1 MRKGAEWKAL
11 QKKKKEKIKRKK
23 KFHIT
28 QPIYRFEA
36 IPIKIPMMFSTEI
49 KQTILKFVCNCKRS
63 PKAKAVLRKNNKA
76 GSIILPDF
84 KLYCKAIIK
93 KV

>member
-1 MRKGAEWKAL
+1 MRKEAEWKAL